1 MQDKVVIASV
11 PLSGIPPTFHSYL
24 GQVLEKEEGF
34 AIESGFPKELID
46 WYT

>member
-1 MQDKVVIASV
+1 MQDKVVIAYA

-34 AIESGFPKELID
+34 AIGIRLPQGVN
-46 WYT
+46 